1 MCITD
6 LSRARSRLLERGVSF
21 IEMIIFIVIVSIA
34 VAGVL
39 LVLNNTTLHSGDPQ
53 LRKQALAIA
62 ESLLEEIELA
72 RFTYCVPT
80 DSQAKYA
87 TTAVFTTGV
96 MGAQPVGSSN
106 ALGNCSTAALVQ
118 GFGPTGGR
126 PYGNVV
132 NYVSGLGTGNSTTY
146 STTAN
151 TLTDVN
157 GGAIPNLVG
166 TFSANVA
173 ISSGT
178 GLGGTAYSDPGA
190 NPAIPGALL
199 ITVTVTYPQGVIVL
213 DGYRT
218 QYAPQYTE

>member
-1 MCITD
+1 MCIANA
-6 LSRARSRLLERGVSF
+6 LRPRLLERGVSF
-21 IEMIIFIVIVSIA
+21 IEMIIFIVIISIA

-39 LVLNNTTLHSGDPQ
+39 LVMNNTTLRSGDPQ

-72 RFTYCVPT
+72 RFTYCNPT
-80 DSQAKYA
+80 DPQAKYA
-87 TTAVFTTGV
+87 TKAAGPGLQGPV
-96 MGAQPVGSSN
+96 PVGSSN
-106 ALGNCSTAALVQ
+106 AAGYCTSAASVQ
-118 GFGPTGGR
+118 GFGGGGAR

-132 NYVSGLGTGNSTTY
+132 NYVSGLNAGNSTTY
-146 STTAN
+146 STAN
-151 TLTDVN
+151 GTLTDAN
-157 GGAIPNLVG
+157 GTAIPNLVG
-166 TFSANVA
+166 TFTANIK
-173 ISSGT
+173 ISDGT
-178 GLGGTAYSDPGA
+178 ALGGTAYADPGV